1 MRKVLVLALVLGL
14 VGVAAANDL
23 GNQAPVKTPQS
34 YPENIPHPERQG
46 GDTIA
51 TATIIPAIPYNDQ
64 WHHGRLLRR
73 L

>member
-14 VGVAAANDL
+14 AGVAAANDL

-34 YPENIPHPERQG
+34 YPENIPLPERQG

-51 TATIIPAIPYNDQ
+51 TATLIPALPYSDS
-64 WHHGRLLRR
+64 GTTARPRRR